1 MPNTEY
7 TVSNELVAN
16 TSRFKKEINQ
26 AINLLKR
33 YDAVAKSIDDIELT
47 ASDKKL

>member
-26 AINLLKR
+26 AINLLK
-33 YDAVAKSIDDIELT
+33 DMMLSLKVLMISN
-47 ASDKKL
+47 

>member
-7 TVSNELVAN
+7 TVSNELKAD
-16 TSRFKKEINQ
+16 TGRFKTAINR

-33 YDAVAKSIDDIELT
+33 YDAVAK
-47 ASDKKL
+47 KLMMLN